1 MQGDQMS
8 ASNDYAVEL
17 KGVTFMR
24 GERSIFNNVDIAI
37 PRGKVTAIMGPSG
50 CGKTTLLRLIAAQLM
65 PSQGEVWVA
74 GNNLPSLSRSEL
86 FDMRKQMGVLFQS
99 GALFT
104 DLDVFE
110 NVAFPLRVHTKLPD
124 EMIRDIVLMKLQAVG
139 LRGAIELMP
148 DELSGGMKR
157 RVALARAIAL
167 DPQIL
172 MYDEPFAGQDP
183 IAMGVLVQLIRLLND
198 ALGITSI
205 VVSHDLAETASIADY
220 IYVVGDSQVLG
231 QGTPAELMESDNPR
245 IRQFMKGSA
254 MGRCRSITPRRPMP
268 TIYWEAPMRKRSLL
282 DRVVLLGRAG
292 LDVLAALGRSTI
304 FLVHVLFGR
313 SGLRNGFSLLVKQL
327 YSVGVL
333 SLAIVVVSGI
343 FIGMVLALQGYNI
356 LSSYGSEQAVGQMVA
371 LTLLRELGPVVTALL
386 FAGRAG
392 SALAAEIGNMKS
404 TEQLSSLEMIG
415 VDPLKYI
422 IAPRLWAG
430 FISLPLLTLIFNVVG
445 IWGAAMVAVD
455 WLGVYEGSFW
465 ANMQNSV
472 DFQSDVLNG
481 VIKSVVFA
489 LVVTW
494 IAVFQGYDC
503 EPTSEG
509 ISRATTRTVVYAS
522 LAVLGLDFILTALMF
537 GDF

>member
-1 MQGDQMS
+1 
-8 ASNDYAVEL
+8 
-17 KGVTFMR
+17 
-24 GERSIFNNVDIAI
+24 
-37 PRGKVTAIMGPSG
+37 
-50 CGKTTLLRLIAAQLM
+50 
-65 PSQGEVWVA
+65 
-74 GNNLPSLSRSEL
+74 
-86 FDMRKQMGVLFQS
+86 
-99 GALFT
+99 
-104 DLDVFE
+104 
-110 NVAFPLRVHTKLPD
+110 
-124 EMIRDIVLMKLQAVG
+124 
-139 LRGAIELMP
+139 
-148 DELSGGMKR
+148 
-157 RVALARAIAL
+157 
-167 DPQIL
+167 
-172 MYDEPFAGQDP
+172 
-183 IAMGVLVQLIRLLND
+183 
-198 ALGITSI
+198 
-205 VVSHDLAETASIADY
+205 
-220 IYVVGDSQVLG
+220 
-231 QGTPAELMESDNPR
+231 
-245 IRQFMKGSA
+245 
-254 MGRCRSITPRRPMP
+254 
-268 TIYWEAPMRKRSLL
+268 MRKRSLL

-445 IWGAAMVAVD
+445 IWGGAMVAVD
-455 WLGVYEGSFW
+455 WLGVYGGLLSW